1 MGAAKPRLTD
11 KRRVGGSRVRRQ
23 QLKGAGEHAAGAI
36 VRGAGSIRLLGAVC
50 RVLIPPPLP
59 PAPPAVPH
67 SLPSLSHNSLHC
79 PASFA
84 DVMSC
89 VAGAHA
95 RGGLQ
100 VNVTA
105 PKGAEIMGNIVC
117 SRPARVLVSFASDS
131 PSRVDRRKL
140 RQVSGR
146 AFCCFAQC
154 HAHTLTIA
162 PTHAR
167 THANTT
173 RKRWSR
179 RWRAWS
185 SNRFLF
191 LCLRLLAKRS
201 RGHPCRHFRAA
212 SHRRASQRVSALA
225 SVMKAPW
232 CCSR

>member
-1 MGAAKPRLTD
+1 M
-11 KRRVGGSRVRRQ
+11 RRQ

-59 PAPPAVPH
+59 PAAPAVPH

-79 PASFA
+79 PPSFA

-146 AFCCFAQC
+146 ALALHDADPSGQALLRAMSCT
-154 HAHTLTIA
+154 HTHDRS
-162 PTHAR
+162 HAR

>member
-1 MGAAKPRLTD
+1 M
-11 KRRVGGSRVRRQ
+11 RRQ